1 MSVGWPPD
9 PAPPRPTVY
18 PPIPVVYTN
27 EPPSLGEDL
36 RDRLLERR
44 IVLATGRLDD
54 AMANELAARLMYL
67 DGIGDDPVELRYSC
81 SDGDLGAAIAVAD
94 TVELL
99 GVELRATAAGTVGG
113 PALLPFAVATR
124 RLAHPH
130 ATFRLVEPEVEIK
143 GRATDI
149 AAEAERHAA
158 LVTNFHRRLAHATG
172 RPVELIEAD
181 FASRR
186 VLSADEALSY
196 RLVDEISAPRR

>member
-54 AMANELAARLMYL
+54 AMATELAARLMYL

-99 GVELRATAAGTVGG
+99 GVELRATAAGAVGG
-113 PALLPFAVATR
+113 PALLPFAVASR

-130 ATFRLVEPEVEIK
+130 ATFRLVEPEVEIR

-158 LVTNFHRRLAHATG
+158 LVTSFHRRLAHATG

-181 FASRR
+181 FASHR

-196 RLVDEISAPRR
+196 RLIDEICAPRR